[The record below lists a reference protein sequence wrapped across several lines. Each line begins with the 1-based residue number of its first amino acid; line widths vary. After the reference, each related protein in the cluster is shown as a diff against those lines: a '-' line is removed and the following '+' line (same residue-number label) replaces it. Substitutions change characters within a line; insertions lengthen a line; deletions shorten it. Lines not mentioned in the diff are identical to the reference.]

1 MAPTPSSTIFE
12 PLLIINENNEV
23 IGGQAESWEAS
34 EDGLTWTFTMR
45 DGLKWSD
52 GSDLTAEDY
61 VYTIQRVL
69 TPATAAQY
77 VSMATDYI
85 KNAQEYY
92 DGTATADDLA

>member
-1 MAPTPSSTIFE
+1 ME
-12 PLLIINENNEV
+12 H
-23 IGGQAESWEAS
+23 
-34 EDGLTWTFTMR
+34 
-45 DGLKWSD
+45 

-85 KNAQEYY
+85 KNAQEY
-92 DGTATADDLA
+92 